1 MSRLLGFLVH
11 NWPLKVGAIV
21 LATVAYSGLVLSQNA
36 RTWPGPVPIQ
46 VINQPTSAFIVGQLA
61 NEVQKGDSKDSKD
74 TQRRQQAPL
83 DKGDARPGAR
93 DREGSEAESLN
104 KKDS

>member
-1 MSRLLGFLVH
+1 MG
-11 NWPLKVGAIV
+11 N
-21 LATVAYSGLVLSQNA
+21 
-36 RTWPGPVPIQ
+36 
-46 VINQPTSAFIVGQLA
+46 NQGNQKGTAQDQRQRA

-83 DKGDARPGAR
+83 DKGDAGPGAR